1 MAPLKSAK
9 DILVHSILGRL
20 RSYPVRVTETG
31 ARKPVIFGLQGPQG
45 IGKTW
50 ISRAVKEELE
60 RVHDIPTIVLSL
72 DDLYLARREQ
82 EKLDG
87 CRNRLLRGRGLPGTH
102 DLDLA
107 EQLFDSLSTI
117 NDTRE
122 IRLPVYDKS
131 AHNGLGD
138 RAGFSTLVIPSDRVL
153 QLVIF
158 EGWMVGFVPLD
169 PAQLRNTYHH
179 LLQLDPAST
188 AFTTKFSLDELLEIN
203 RNLSAYVQRIW
214 RRIDLL
220 INLVPQDLNSI
231 WRWRIQQE
239 HEMKAKNGGIGM
251 SDEEVEQFI
260 YRYMPCYELYG
271 KPADEAGG
279 DGMIQSCL
287 KVVMDEERRVVHVH
301 PNTHATDS
309 QSAET

>member
-1 MAPLKSAK
+1 
-9 DILVHSILGRL
+9 
-20 RSYPVRVTETG
+20 
-31 ARKPVIFGLQGPQG
+31 
-45 IGKTW
+45 
-50 ISRAVKEELE
+50 VKEELE

-107 EQLFDSLSTI
+107 EQLYDSLSTI

-231 WRWRIQQE
+231 WRWRIQVL
-239 HEMKAKNGGIGM
+239 HLFFF
-251 SDEEVEQFI
+251 SS
-260 YRYMPCYELYG
+260 P
-271 KPADEAGG
+271 
-279 DGMIQSCL
+279 
-287 KVVMDEERRVVHVH
+287 H
-301 PNTHATDS
+301 PPISFLLGRLAIL
-309 QSAET
+309 